1 LTGRAHED
9 YGWRTIKTAPAS
21 RRRFWFSPDL
31 NVPDAERN
39 AQEAA
44 MAQTLLSVSALLLSV
59 ALLIFG
65 HGLQTT
71 LLPLAA
77 DRFYFSDFEI
87 GAISSAYFVG
97 MVIGCFGAPLL
108 IMRAGHIRA
117 FAALVS
123 MMSAAAI
130 LHPVVVDPVFW
141 VVIRIVSGFCLAG
154 FYMIVES
161 WLNESATNE
170 NRGTIMS
177 VYIVILFGA
186 LMLGQV
192 SIATM
197 SIASFIPFVIA
208 SVTVSL
214 AVMPVSLTTSAQPAP
229 ITLVRFRPIQ
239 LYKNSPAA
247 FVGVFFVGISQ
258 GALLT
263 LTPLYGSQIGL
274 STNQSA
280 FYAAAIIGGGL
291 IAQWPVG
298 RLSDRMDRRV
308 VLIILGLATAAAS
321 TAIVVFS
328 PNVFLIAAGT
338 AVLVGMFSQPLYAI
352 AVAHAFDHA
361 AQGDF
366 VETSSGMLLSFGIG
380 SIIGPLIA
388 SVLMGQMGP
397 SGLYVMVIAFNVL
410 MAAFIFTRVLTRE
423 ALTAE
428 EKTDFEYAATAQVGT
443 VISTEELNADDE
455 EYVIPPEEFP
465 AYEDDI
471 YNFDTE
477 ASDEPKKDEAEAI
490 SADDADGADTSLKD
504 VAPEDGPSETVS
516 EEQAKPAGKT

>member
-1 LTGRAHED
+1 
-9 YGWRTIKTAPAS
+9 
-21 RRRFWFSPDL
+21 
-31 NVPDAERN
+31 
-39 AQEAA
+39 

-77 DRFYFSDFEI
+77 DRFYFSDLEI
-87 GAISSAYFVG
+87 GAVSSAYFVG
-97 MVIGCFGAPLL
+97 MVLGCLGAPML
-108 IMRAGHIRA
+108 IMRAGHIRT

-130 LHPVVVDPVFW
+130 LHPVIVDPVAW
-141 VVIRIVSGFCLAG
+141 VLIRIVSGFALAG

-208 SVTVSL
+208 SVSVSL

-229 ITLVRFRPIQ
+229 ITLVRFRPVQ

-247 FVGVFFVGISQ
+247 FVSIFFIGISQ

-274 STNQSA
+274 GTNEAA

-298 RLSDRMDRRV
+298 RLSDSIDRRL
-308 VLIILGLATAAAS
+308 VLIFLSLATAAS
-321 TAIVVFS
+321 SVAIVVFS

-361 AQGDF
+361 AQEDF

-388 SVLMGQMGP
+388 SALMGKMGP
-397 SGLYVMVIAFNVL
+397 SGLYVMVIAFNIV
-410 MAAFIFTRVLTRE
+410 MAAFIFTRVLTRD

-443 VISTEELNADDE
+443 VISTEELNAEDE

-477 ASDEPKKDEAEAI
+477 PSDDTEKDETEVV

-504 VAPEDGPSETVS
+504 GAPEGGPSETVS
-516 EEQAKPAGKT
+516 EQPAKPADKT

>member
-1 LTGRAHED
+1 
-9 YGWRTIKTAPAS
+9 
-21 RRRFWFSPDL
+21 
-31 NVPDAERN
+31 
-39 AQEAA
+39 

-87 GAISSAYFVG
+87 GLVSSAYFFG
-97 MVIGCFGAPLL
+97 MVLGCLGAPLI

-123 MMSAAAI
+123 LMSAAAI
-130 LHPVVVDPVFW
+130 LHPVLIDPYAW
-141 VVIRIVSGFCLAG
+141 MIIRLISGFSLAG

-161 WLNESATNE
+161 WLNETATNE
-170 NRGTIMS
+170 NRGTVMS
-177 VYIVILFGA
+177 TYILILFGA
-186 LMLGQV
+186 LMMGQV

-197 SIASFIPFVIA
+197 NISSFVPFVIA
-208 SVTVSL
+208 SVMVSL
-214 AVMPVSLTTSAQPAP
+214 AVMPVALTTSNQPAP
-229 ITLVRFRPIQ
+229 ITLVRFRPAQ

-247 FVGVFFVGISQ
+247 FVGVLFVGCSQ

-263 LTPLYGSQIGL
+263 LSPLYGSQIGL
-274 STNQSA
+274 STTQSA

-298 RLSDRMDRRV
+298 RLSDKLDRRLV
-308 VLIILGLATAAAS
+308 MAGLGGGTAAVAL
-321 TAIVVFS
+321 AIVLFS
-328 PNVFLIAAGT
+328 PGEFQIAILC
-338 AVLVGMFSQPLYAI
+338 AVVIGMFCQPLYAI

-361 AQGDF
+361 AHEDF

-380 SIIGPLIA
+380 SIAGPLIA
-388 SVLMGQMGP
+388 SLVMSKTGP
-397 SGLYVMVIAFNVL
+397 SGLYIMVVGANVL
-410 MAAFIFTRVLTRE
+410 MVAFILTRVLTRG

-428 EKTDFEYAATAQVGT
+428 EKTDFEYASTAQVGS
-443 VISTEELNADDE
+443 VISAEPLDADEE
-455 EYVIPPEEFP
+455 EYVISPEDFP

-471 YNFDTE
+471 YNFDQT
-477 ASDEPKKDEAEAI
+477 SPDDEGEDQPGLAADNNSETQPTSAKAGADDDTDGPAPKKN
-490 SADDADGADTSLKD
+490 G
-504 VAPEDGPSETVS
+504 
-516 EEQAKPAGKT
+516 

>member
-1 LTGRAHED
+1 
-9 YGWRTIKTAPAS
+9 
-21 RRRFWFSPDL
+21 
-31 NVPDAERN
+31 
-39 AQEAA
+39 
-44 MAQTLLSVSALLLSV
+44 MCC
-59 ALLIFG
+59 
-65 HGLQTT
+65 
-71 LLPLAA
+71 
-77 DRFYFSDFEI
+77 FSDFEI

>member
-1 LTGRAHED
+1 
-9 YGWRTIKTAPAS
+9 
-21 RRRFWFSPDL
+21 
-31 NVPDAERN
+31 
-39 AQEAA
+39 
-44 MAQTLLSVSALLLSV
+44 MAQTLISVSALLLSV

-97 MVIGCFGAPLL
+97 MVLGCLGAPWI

-130 LHPVVVDPVFW
+130 LHPVMVDPIAW
-141 VVIRIVSGFCLAG
+141 VVIRIASGFCLAG

-177 VYIVILFGA
+177 VYIVVLFGA

-192 SIATM
+192 TTATM
-197 SIASFIPFVIA
+197 SVSSFVPFVIA
-208 SVTVSL
+208 SVAVSL

-229 ITLVRFRPIQ
+229 ITLVRFRPAQ

-247 FVGVFFVGISQ
+247 FVGVFFIGISQ

-263 LTPLYGSQIGL
+263 LSALYGSQIGL
-274 STNQSA
+274 STDQSA
-280 FYAAAIIGGGL
+280 FYSAAIIAGGL
-291 IAQWPVG
+291 LAQWPVG
-298 RLSDRMDRRV
+298 RFSDRMDRRV
-308 VLIILGLATAAAS
+308 VLVAMGVGTALAATAIVFFSPTVFLVATAA
-321 TAIVVFS
+321 
-328 PNVFLIAAGT
+328 

-361 AQGDF
+361 APEDF
-366 VETSSGMLLSFGIG
+366 VETSSGMLLFFGMG
-380 SIIGPLIA
+380 SIVGPLLA
-388 SVLMGQMGP
+388 SVLMSQVGP
-397 SGLYVMVIAFNVL
+397 SGLFIMVIIVNLMMSAFL
-410 MAAFIFTRVLTRE
+410 LTRVLTNV
-423 ALTAE
+423 ALTAD

-443 VISTEELNADDE
+443 VISPEPLDADAE

-471 YNFDTE
+471 YNFDTT
-477 ASDEPKKDEAEAI
+477 
-490 SADDADGADTSLKD
+490 DDADKNAEDADGS
-504 VAPEDGPSETVS
+504 SETENEVDEKS
-516 EEQAKPAGKT
+516 ST

>member
-1 LTGRAHED
+1 M
-9 YGWRTIKTAPAS
+9 
-21 RRRFWFSPDL
+21 RRFQPALLFFAMFL
-31 NVPDAERN
+31 
-39 AQEAA
+39 EAA
-44 MAQTLLSVSALLLSV
+44 VAQTLLSVSALLLSV

-87 GAISSAYFVG
+87 GAMSSAYFVG
-97 MVIGCFGAPLL
+97 MVLGCLGAPLV

-123 MMSAAAI
+123 LMSAAAI
-130 LHPVVVDPVFW
+130 MHPIIIDPTAW
-141 VVIRIVSGFCLAG
+141 IIIRIVSGFSLAG

-177 VYIVILFGA
+177 FYIVILFGA
-186 LMLGQV
+186 LMLGQI
-192 SIATM
+192 SMAATN
-197 SIASFIPFVIA
+197 IASFVPFAIA
-208 SVTVSL
+208 SVSVSL
-214 AVMPVSLTTSAQPAP
+214 AVMPVSLTTSTQPAP
-229 ITLVRFRPIQ
+229 ITLVRFRPAQ
-239 LYKNSPAA
+239 LFKNSPAA
-247 FVGVFFVGISQ
+247 FVGILLIGVSQ

-280 FYAAAIIGGGL
+280 FYAAAIIGGGML
-291 IAQWPVG
+291 AQWPVG
-298 RLSDRMDRRV
+298 RLSDRMDRRLV
-308 VLIILGLATAAAS
+308 IMGLGCATAAAS
-321 TAIVVFS
+321 LAIVFFS
-328 PNVFLIAAGT
+328 PTEFRVAVLS
-338 AVLVGMFSQPLYAI
+338 AVLVGMCTQPLYAV

-361 AQGDF
+361 APEDF

-380 SIIGPLIA
+380 SIAGPLIA
-388 SVLMGQMGP
+388 SGIMGQIGP
-397 SGLYVMVIAFNVL
+397 SGLYVMVVAVNVIL
-410 MAAFIFTRVLTRE
+410 AVFILTRIFARE
-423 ALTAE
+423 ALTAD

-443 VISTEELNADDE
+443 VISPEPLDAEAE

-471 YNFDTE
+471 YNFET
-477 ASDEPKKDEAEAI
+477 
-490 SADDADGADTSLKD
+490 
-504 VAPEDGPSETVS
+504 PSEDEENSENTQDGS
-516 EEQAKPAGKT
+516 AKEPDSGESESASSPEKEEQPDNTSSSGSGT

>member
-1 LTGRAHED
+1 
-9 YGWRTIKTAPAS
+9 
-21 RRRFWFSPDL
+21 
-31 NVPDAERN
+31 
-39 AQEAA
+39 

-97 MVIGCFGAPLL
+97 MVLGCLGAPLI

-130 LHPVVVDPVFW
+130 IHPVAVDPIAW
-141 VVIRIVSGFCLAG
+141 VLIRIVSGFALAG

-177 VYIVILFGA
+177 IYIVILFGA
-186 LMLGQV
+186 LMAGQV
-192 SIATM
+192 SIAAM
-197 SIASFIPFVIA
+197 SIASFVPFVIA
-208 SVTVSL
+208 SISVSL

-229 ITLVRFRPIQ
+229 ITLVRFRPAQ
-239 LYKNSPAA
+239 LYKTSPAA
-247 FVGVFFVGISQ
+247 FVSIFFIGISQ
-258 GALLT
+258 GAILT

-274 STNQSA
+274 STDQSA
-280 FYAAAIIGGGL
+280 FYAAAIIFGGL
-291 IAQWPVG
+291 IAQWPIG
-298 RLSDRMDRRV
+298 RLSDKVDRRLV
-308 VLIILGLATAAAS
+308 MIGLGLATAAAS
-321 TAIVVFS
+321 TAIVTFA
-328 PNVFLIAAGT
+328 PDVFLIAAGT

-352 AVAHAFDHA
+352 TVAHAFDHA
-361 AQGDF
+361 APEDF

-388 SVLMGQMGP
+388 SGLMGQMGP
-397 SGLYVMVIAFNVL
+397 SGLYVMVIAFNIA
-410 MAAFIFTRVLTRE
+410 MAGFILTRIFTRQ

-443 VISTEELNADDE
+443 VISSEALDAENE

-471 YNFDTE
+471 YNFDTSGDGSE
-477 ASDEPKKDEAEAI
+477 ADTSDSDGVVEDKASTDGT
-490 SADDADGADTSLKD
+490 GADTSDDTAPTSNETGKD
-504 VAPEDGPSETVS
+504 SS
-516 EEQAKPAGKT
+516 K

>member
-1 LTGRAHED
+1 
-9 YGWRTIKTAPAS
+9 
-21 RRRFWFSPDL
+21 
-31 NVPDAERN
+31 
-39 AQEAA
+39 

-87 GAISSAYFVG
+87 GAVSSAYFVG
-97 MVIGCFGAPLL
+97 MVLGCLGAPLL

-117 FAALVS
+117 FAAMVS
-123 MMSAAAI
+123 LMSAAAI
-130 LHPVVVDPVFW
+130 MHPVLIDPIAWF
-141 VVIRIVSGFCLAG
+141 VIRVVSGFCLAG

-186 LMLGQV
+186 LMLGQ
-192 SIATM
+192 I
-197 SIASFIPFVIA
+197 SIASMSISSFVPFVIA
-208 SVTVSL
+208 SVSVSL
-214 AVMPVSLTTSAQPAP
+214 AVMPVSLTSSTQPAP
-229 ITLVRFRPIQ
+229 ITLVRFRPVQ
-239 LYKNSPAA
+239 LFRNSPAA
-247 FVGVFFVGISQ
+247 FVGILLIGTSQ
-258 GALLT
+258 GAILT

-274 STNQSA
+274 SINQSA

-298 RLSDRMDRRV
+298 RLSDSMDRRL
-308 VLIILGLATAAAS
+308 VLVGLGTGTAAAAL
-321 TAIVVFS
+321 AIVLFS
-328 PNVFLIAAGT
+328 PSEFTVAALT
-338 AVLVGMFSQPLYAI
+338 AVIVGMCSQPLYAI

-361 AQGDF
+361 APEDF

-380 SIIGPLIA
+380 SIAGPLIA
-388 SVLMGQMGP
+388 STLMSQIGP
-397 SGLYVMVIAFNVL
+397 SGLYVMVVAVNAA
-410 MAAFIFTRVLTRE
+410 MAAFILTRIFTRD
-423 ALTAE
+423 ALTSD

-443 VISTEELNADDE
+443 VISPEPLDAEAE

-471 YNFDTE
+471 YNFDSVTE
-477 ASDEPKKDEAEAI
+477 DDEGDKKQEDSAGESRSGAEETSPETDADAEAP
-490 SADDADGADTSLKD
+490 DK
-504 VAPEDGPSETVS
+504 PERS
-516 EEQAKPAGKT
+516 